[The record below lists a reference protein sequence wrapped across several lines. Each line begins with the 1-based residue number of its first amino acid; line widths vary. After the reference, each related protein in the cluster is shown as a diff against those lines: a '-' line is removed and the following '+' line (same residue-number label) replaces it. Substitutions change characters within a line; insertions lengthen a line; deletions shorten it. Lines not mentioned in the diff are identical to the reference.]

1 MPMRSYWLRLPPF
14 FYLCAALLQG
24 GCATDDAPPYYTAQI
39 TNVYHEQ
46 ATVEHFSL
54 LYAWEE
60 RGETPFLKQH
70 SLSAREVI
78 VEVLVPLKNDPSH
91 VTVNTE
97 RIALENLS
105 SIELALTETGKNMT
119 ITTKDGRRILADM
132 SFPKCLK
139 VDPASGFADTKIFAT
154 GNSRSDG
161 KASAFK
167 LELNF
172 IKKISI
178 INKTDT

>member
-1 MPMRSYWLRLPPF
+1 MPLRSCWTGLRPF
-14 FYLCAALLQG
+14 FYLCAALLSS
-24 GCATDDAPPYYTAQI
+24 CATDDAPPYYTAQI

-78 VEVLVPLKNDPSH
+78 VEVLEPLKNDPSH
-91 VTVNTE
+91 VAVKTE
-97 RIALENLS
+97 RIGFENLS
-105 SIELALTETGKNMT
+105 SLELELTETGKNML
-119 ITTKDGRRILADM
+119 ITTKDGRRISAGM

-154 GNSRSDG
+154 GIKQSDG
-161 KASAFK
+161 KPSEFK